1 MCIVQIYVL
10 YGILNITSLQ
20 SIPRD
25 LKYIISISDS
35 ISEMRYA
42 DLSKPLSHRLM
53 LVRTWNNDRTDRNF
67 LSFGKRKKLH
77 GSISRENNEC
87 GKTVSHTSTIAS
99 QAQMCVMVLIMFMI
113 IFLEFLQCNISVI
126 PSVTLQSWA
135 PEFVLQYHHM
145 ARVLN
150 IRSFVVFMVLLAT
163 IVLLQCLVSHNLFV
177 CLFFFS
183 FSDNS
188 NRTLL
193 CPQKHALVYLPWL
206 EKLSV
211 LIEYAPWFHSLNMA
225 YSLGRGLVLTVAS
238 LKEMGVSYIDL
249 SGNEIL
255 TDPSSPVLTRLTLAL
270 VSSTSSNPL
279 STEL

>member
-1 MCIVQIYVL
+1 M
-10 YGILNITSLQ
+10 
-20 SIPRD
+20 
-25 LKYIISISDS
+25 
-35 ISEMRYA
+35 
-42 DLSKPLSHRLM
+42 
-53 LVRTWNNDRTDRNF
+53 
-67 LSFGKRKKLH
+67 
-77 GSISRENNEC
+77 
-87 GKTVSHTSTIAS
+87 
-99 QAQMCVMVLIMFMI
+99 
-113 IFLEFLQCNISVI
+113 
-126 PSVTLQSWA
+126 
-135 PEFVLQYHHM
+135 QYHHM
-145 ARVLN
+145 GRVLN

-211 LIEYAPWFHSLNMA
+211 LIEYAPWFLSLNMA
-225 YSLGRGLVLTVAS
+225 YSLGRGLVPTVAS

-270 VSSTSSNPL
+270 VSSTSSKPL
-279 STEL
+279 STKL